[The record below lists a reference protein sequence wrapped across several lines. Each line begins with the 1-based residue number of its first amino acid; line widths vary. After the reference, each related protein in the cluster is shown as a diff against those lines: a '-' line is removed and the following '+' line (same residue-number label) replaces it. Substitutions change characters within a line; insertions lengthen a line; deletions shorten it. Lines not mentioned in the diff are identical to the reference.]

1 MLEGAGLKGW
11 PMSASGRPN
20 RLAAESSPYLRQHA
34 ENPVDWYPW
43 GDEALRR
50 ARDEQRPILLSV
62 GYSACHW
69 CHVMAHESFEDP
81 ATAQLMNAQFVNV
94 KVDREERPDL
104 DQIYQGVVQL
114 MGGQGGWPLTV
125 FLTPDLVPFYGGT
138 YFPPEPRHGLPSFGM
153 LLEALSR
160 AWTEERGK
168 VLEQAGEFR
177 TGLRQLATYGLG
189 TLVTQISGDDVAAA
203 GRALSRALD
212 PVEGGFGGAPKFPN
226 TMDLAVLLR
235 AWRRTGNAALREGA
249 LHTLDRMVT
258 GGIHDQLGGGFHR
271 YSVDRFWRVPHFEKM
286 LYDNALLLHLLA
298 EAQQISPRPEWVESA
313 TRLVEWLGREM
324 TDAAG
329 AFHATQ
335 DADSEGEEGK
345 YFVWNPAELEALL
358 GAEDGSR
365 AATAYGVTTKGTFE
379 HGKSVLERRVPLGEL
394 AREWGKPEEEARRW
408 LDSVRTRLL
417 AERSKRIAPGRD
429 DKILAGWNGL
439 MIRGLAFAS
448 RVFERPEW
456 AERAARAAGAVLDRQ
471 LRDDRLLR
479 VYQDGTAKVD
489 AFLEDWGGLAAGL
502 VALYQAT
509 FEPRWL
515 ESAVRL
521 ADGAQERFW
530 DSEPKAYRT
539 APRGQADLVVE
550 TYALHDNAVPSGAS
564 LLTEANVVLA
574 ALTGR
579 REFLDRAETYLSR
592 MRDTALA
599 NPFAYGHLWCAADFL
614 VDGAPDVAL
623 AGEAG
628 ARAPF
633 VALLA
638 RTYAPTLSVAAFE
651 PGAASPV
658 LSEIAD
664 GKTAAGGELAAYLCR
679 NFTCTLPARSIEA
692 LETELRASGLLAR
705 SDDLETPSDAD

>member
-1 MLEGAGLKGW
+1 
-11 PMSASGRPN
+11 MSTSGRTN
-20 RLAAESSPYLRQHA
+20 RLARESSPYLRQHA

-69 CHVMAHESFEDP
+69 CHVMAHESFED
-81 ATAQLMNAQFVNV
+81 AGTAALMNASFVNV

-104 DQIYQGVVQL
+104 DQVYQGVVQL

-138 YFPPEPRHGLPSFGM
+138 YFPPEPRHGLPSFQM
-153 LLEALSR
+153 LLDALTR
-160 AWTEERGK
+160 AWTEERDK
-168 VLEQAGEFR
+168 VLEQAGEFKD
-177 TGLRQLATYGLG
+177 GLRKLATHGLG
-189 TLVTQISGDDVAAA
+189 NLVTPVSEDDVAAA
-203 GRALSRALD
+203 GRALARALD

-226 TMDLAVLLR
+226 TMDLALLLR
-235 AWRRTGNAALREGA
+235 AWRRTGNEALREGA

-298 EAQQISPRPEWVESA
+298 EAQQISPRVEWVESA
-313 TRLVEWLGREM
+313 TRLVDWLGREM
-324 TDAAG
+324 TDGAG
-329 AFHATQ
+329 PFHATQ

-345 YFVWNPAELEALL
+345 YFVWSPAELEAVL
-358 GAEDGSR
+358 GAEDGRR
-365 AATAYGVTTKGTFE
+365 AAKAYGVTVKGTFE
-379 HGKSVLERRVPLGEL
+379 HGTSVLERRVPLAEL
-394 AREWGKPEEEARRW
+394 AREWGTTEDTARSW
-408 LDSVRTRLL
+408 LESVRTKLL

-429 DKILAGWNGL
+429 DKILGGWNGL

-448 RVFERPEW
+448 RVFRRPEW
-456 AERAARAAGAVLDRQ
+456 ARRASQAAGAVLDRQ
-471 LRDDRLLR
+471 LQGERLFR
-479 VYQDGTAKVD
+479 VYQDGTSKVD
-489 AFLEDWGGLAAGL
+489 GFLEDWGGLASGL

-515 ESAVRL
+515 EAAVRL
-521 ADGAQERFW
+521 ADLAQERFW
-530 DSEPKAYRT
+530 DPEQKAYRT

-550 TYALHDNAVPSGAS
+550 AYALHDNAVPSGAS
-564 LLTEANVVLA
+564 LLTEANGVLA

-579 REFLDRAETYLSR
+579 RELLDRAEAYLSR

-599 NPFAYGHLWCAADFL
+599 NPFAYGHLWCAADYL
-614 VDGAPDVAL
+614 ADGAPDVAL
-623 AGEAG
+623 AGAER
-628 ARAPF
+628 ARGPF
-633 VALLA
+633 LELLG

-651 PGAASPV
+651 PGVFPPV
-658 LSEIAD
+658 PSELAER
-664 GKTAAGGELAAYLCR
+664 KTAAGADLAAYLCR
-679 NFTCTLPARSIEA
+679 NFTCTLPARSVEA
-692 LETELRASGLLAR
+692 LEKELRGSGLLAR
-705 SDDLETPSDAD
+705 PEQPLGSLD

>member
-1 MLEGAGLKGW
+1 MN
-11 PMSASGRPN
+11 ASGRTN

-34 ENPVDWYPW
+34 DNPVDWYSW
-43 GDEALRR
+43 GEDALRK

-69 CHVMAHESFEDP
+69 CHVMAHESFDDP
-81 ATAQLMNAQFVNV
+81 GTAQLMNAHFVNV

-138 YFPPEPRHGLPSFGM
+138 YFPPAPRHGLPSFKM

-160 AWTEERGK
+160 AWTEERDQ
-168 VLEQAGEFR
+168 VLEQAGEFKN
-177 TGLRQLATYGLG
+177 GLRQLATYGLG
-189 TLVTQISGDDVAAA
+189 TLVTPVSGDDVAAA
-203 GRALSRALD
+203 GRALARALD

-226 TMDLAVLLR
+226 TMDLALLLR
-235 AWRRTGNAALREGA
+235 AWRRTGNVALREGA

-298 EAQQISPRPEWVESA
+298 EAQQISAHEKWVESA
-313 TRLVEWLGREM
+313 TRLVDWLAREM

-345 YFVWNPAELEALL
+345 YFVWSPAELDAVL
-358 GAEDGSR
+358 GAEDGRR
-365 AATAYGVTTKGTFE
+365 AAKAFGVTAKGTFE
-379 HGKSVLERRVPLGEL
+379 HGRSVLERRVPMGDL
-394 AREWGKPEEEARRW
+394 AGEWGQTEGEARSW
-408 LDSVRTRLL
+408 LETVRTKLL
-417 AERSKRIAPGRD
+417 AERSRRIAPGRD
-429 DKILAGWNGL
+429 DKVLAGWNGL

-448 RVFERPEW
+448 RVFDRPEW
-456 AERAARAAGAVLDRQ
+456 AERAGRAAGAVLDRQ
-471 LRDDRLLR
+471 LHGDRLFR
-479 VYQDGTAKVD
+479 VYQDGTGKVD
-489 AFLEDWGGLAAGL
+489 AFLEDWGGLASGL

-509 FEPRWL
+509 LEPRWL
-515 ESAVRL
+515 EAAIRL
-521 ADGAQERFW
+521 ADLAQERFW
-530 DSEPKAYRT
+530 DAEQKAYRT

-550 TYALHDNAVPSGAS
+550 VYALHDNAVPSGAS
-564 LLTEANVVLA
+564 LLTEANGVLA

-579 REFLDRAETYLSR
+579 RASLERAEAYLSR
-592 MRDTALA
+592 MRDPALA
-599 NPFAYGHLWCAADFL
+599 NPFAYGHLWCAADP
-614 VDGAPDVAL
+614 VADGAPDVTL
-623 AGEAG
+623 VGVER
-628 ARAPF
+628 ARGPF
-633 VALLA
+633 LVLLA

-651 PGAASPV
+651 PGAVPPV
-658 LSEIAD
+658 LSEIAE
-664 GKTAAGGELAAYLCR
+664 GKAAAGADLAAYVCR
-679 NFTCTLPARSIEA
+679 NFTCTLPARSVDA
-692 LETELRASGLLAR
+692 LETELRSSGLLAR
-705 SDDLETPSDAD
+705 SDGLEAPGDD